1 MQDRTATT
9 RHGVTRKEAQKKLQD
24 TENLFRKNLELTL
37 LGLGGGGCR
46 FGPPVS
52 NFFRYLLNY

>member
-37 LGLGGGGCR
+37 LGLGGGGADSA
-46 FGPPVS
+46 PPYQT
-52 NFFRYLLNY
+52 FLDIF